1 MPDASL
7 TALAIPLVIAA
18 ISGASGYI
26 SAVFNARSGRRK
38 DARDDFAIIIQ
49 ERRAEITSLIQQ
61 LKDAEGKIR
70 SLETDQK
77 AMSAQLAVIE
87 SRAVQAP
94 FPEWDVDRASRYVWC
109 NVEFERLFLKPKG
122 KDRQWAIGKSHADV
136 WPEETARVLISMD
149 GEASLR
155 PSRTAMRDDVAL
167 PGDDALFRIVKFAAL
182 NSLTG
187 AHIGFHG
194 LAIPAN
200 F

>member
-1 MPDASL
+1 MADASWI
-7 TALAIPLVIAA
+7 AVLV
-18 ISGASGYI
+18 GASG
-26 SAVFNARSGRRK
+26 AVGAVSGFFTSVFSARSGRRK

-49 ERRAEITSLIQQ
+49 ERRAEIATLIQQ

-70 SLETDQK
+70 SLETDQR

-109 NVEFERLFLKPKG
+109 NVEFERLFLTPKG
-122 KDRQWAIGKSHADV
+122 KDRQWAIGRSHAEV

-149 GEASLR
+149 GEASMR
-155 PSRTAMRDDVAL
+155 PSRTAMRDGVPL

-194 LAIPAN
+194 LAIPAD